1 MQIQLRLGKAVHA
14 MIYYILTTVVL
25 CYMSYA
31 VGYRRG
37 LGVSYEKVSTAARTW
52 IQESGELLKR
62 KWSDTL

>member
-1 MQIQLRLGKAVHA
+1 